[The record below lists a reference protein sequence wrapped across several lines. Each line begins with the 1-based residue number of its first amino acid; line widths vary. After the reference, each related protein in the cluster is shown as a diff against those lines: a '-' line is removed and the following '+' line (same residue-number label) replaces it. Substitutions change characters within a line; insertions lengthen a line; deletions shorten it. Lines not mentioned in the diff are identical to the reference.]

1 MTNYEAKLIL
11 GIEDNKILT
20 KSDLNKAF
28 AKQISINHPDKN
40 GSRYLT

>member
-28 AKQISINHPDKN
+28 AK
-40 GSRYLT
+40 